1 MENNL
6 PNLSYFGQVEP
17 YSRAFNS
24 RLGIERVFLMLIGI
38 LGTEQPCACAQ
49 AVPGQSCPFWLIFP
63 FFYIES
69 HLYIDMIQ
77 YRTI

>member
-6 PNLSYFGQVEP
+6 PNLGYFGPVEP

-24 RLGIERVFLMLIGI
+24 RLGIERVFLMLIGV

-49 AVPGQSCPFWLIFP
+49 AVLDKVVHFGLHFHFSTLSLI
-63 FFYIES
+63 YIS
-69 HLYIDMIQ
+69 I
-77 YRTI
+77 